1 MACDPNNTDPYR
13 ALSADQLANT
23 FARKMVKVA
32 DSIRGV
38 GVRLGTR
45 TYEVRIVR
53 TAWTGQYRGDGME
66 YVTAEYQITPTP
78 LVTGLD
84 GMQQSTESV
93 GQIEQGNVTLSE
105 ISGRYGE
112 DFLRGFGPDGVAP
125 APNEQVFY
133 EVRYPTLDGD
143 GIRRRFYLRSGP
155 AYFADT
161 AEWKLS
167 LERQVEDRP
176 PERF

>member
-23 FARKMVKVA
+23 FARKVVKVA

-84 GMQQSTESV
+84 GMQQST
-93 GQIEQGNVTLSE
+93 
-105 ISGRYGE
+105 
-112 DFLRGFGPDGVAP
+112 
-125 APNEQVFY
+125 
-133 EVRYPTLDGD
+133 
-143 GIRRRFYLRSGP
+143 
-155 AYFADT
+155 
-161 AEWKLS
+161 
-167 LERQVEDRP
+167 
-176 PERF
+176 